1 MIGMNTSA
9 ITVKRAL
16 LSVSDKQ
23 GIVELAVSL
32 HQMGIEIIST
42 GNTARELARNG
53 ITTIPVDQFT
63 GSPEMMGGR
72 IKTMHP
78 MIMGGILALRDRDA
92 QEASQH
98 NIHWIDLVVCNL
110 YPFAQ
115 TIARQ
120 ECSFDEALEQID
132 VGGPTMIRAAAKNVG
147 WVCTVTDK
155 KDYRTIIEQLNTNGT
170 IDYHTRRQFAAKA
183 FAHTASYDAL
193 IQDYLSEKLSFP
205 EEISYTFTLHKDSRP
220 GVSHTDALLRY
231 GENPHQKAAVYQA
244 LRAPGTVD
252 PFSLLDCRVL
262 QGKRLSFNNLSDAQK
277 TIDIVRE
284 FSNCACVVVKHAI
297 PCGVATADT
306 VEQAVMQAVEADKL
320 SAFGGIAA
328 MNRMCNAET
337 ARYLSSMFLEVV
349 AAPAYEQAALDIFK
363 TKKNLRIIETGTL
376 PAPVKSI
383 VGRFIGNDLLLQ
395 ERDNA
400 VVGPDQ
406 LQVVTQRSPT
416 ENEVAQLIFSW
427 QVVRHVRSNAIVIAN
442 EQVTLGIGSGQVSR
456 VDAVRLA
463 LSKAKDKGQCVLAS
477 DAFFPFRDSIDMLKD
492 SQVTAVI
499 QPGGSIRDEQV
510 IEACNELNIAMV
522 FTGIRCF
529 SHA

>member
-1 MIGMNTSA
+1 
-9 ITVKRAL
+9 
-16 LSVSDKQ
+16 
-23 GIVELAVSL
+23 
-32 HQMGIEIIST
+32 
-42 GNTARELARNG
+42 
-53 ITTIPVDQFT
+53 
-63 GSPEMMGGR
+63 
-72 IKTMHP
+72 
-78 MIMGGILALRDRDA
+78 
-92 QEASQH
+92 
-98 NIHWIDLVVCNL
+98 
-110 YPFAQ
+110 
-115 TIARQ
+115 
-120 ECSFDEALEQID
+120 
-132 VGGPTMIRAAAKNVG
+132 
-147 WVCTVTDK
+147 
-155 KDYRTIIEQLNTNGT
+155 
-170 IDYHTRRQFAAKA
+170 
-183 FAHTASYDAL
+183 
-193 IQDYLSEKLSFP
+193 
-205 EEISYTFTLHKDSRP
+205 
-220 GVSHTDALLRY
+220 
-231 GENPHQKAAVYQA
+231 
-244 LRAPGTVD
+244 
-252 PFSLLDCRVL
+252 L

-416 ENEVAQLIFSW
+416 ENEVAQLIFAW

-510 IEACNELNIAMV
+510 IEACNEMDIAMV